1 MGALPESPGE
11 ILAPRVRG
19 APLPPPRCPLAEAS
33 SWGGT
38 EERGR
43 AKKLWSHWATC
54 GEPRRERPRDRAT
67 PRTRKGWPLTL
78 WRWVGHSW
86 GLAGWLGGVVVAG
99 VVAWTMA
106 GGQVNVMPRHTLRG
120 RRRMWRRRGILSAPR
135 DRRRTPGGLAACS
148 WRPVGWLGHS
158 ALGLAACSGWSGGR
172 AWKRHVPRGG
182 RKARQGRDAWRAL
195 GEGWVGEEEGA
206 LISMGSAHFPTQ
218 NLRLRV
224 GRDLGGPPVQ
234 PSTLLQSLVP
244 LDR

>member
-1 MGALPESPGE
+1 M
-11 ILAPRVRG
+11 
-19 APLPPPRCPLAEAS
+19 APL
-33 SWGGT
+33 G
-38 EERGR
+38 
-43 AKKLWSHWATC
+43 HWVTC
-54 GEPRRERPRDRAT
+54 REPQREWLRDQAA
-67 PRTRKGWPLTL
+67 PRTRQGWLGWPLTL